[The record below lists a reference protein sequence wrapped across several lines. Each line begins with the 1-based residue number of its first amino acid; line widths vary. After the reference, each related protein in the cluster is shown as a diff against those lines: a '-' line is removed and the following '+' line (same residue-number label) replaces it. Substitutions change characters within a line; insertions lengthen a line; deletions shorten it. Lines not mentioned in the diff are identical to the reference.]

1 MERRRCALGETKPS
15 SAVLGAWGPDWSRL
29 INGNVSALEVPTKY
43 SWKDEAERACTGC
56 YGNPQYVQG
65 PELGKACG

>member
-1 MERRRCALGETKPS
+1 M
-15 SAVLGAWGPDWSRL
+15 LGAWGPDWSRL